1 MVLDIRNFDEE
12 RALIACVGARVE
24 AALRMGSL
32 SWWCTGK
39 IDFMFFV
46 EILVNIMSIANI
58 RIGESERES
67 QREREREGRAFTWMR
82 SNYEFERAKLIFD
95 ESCLGDDR

>member
-1 MVLDIRNFDEE
+1 MVLDIRNFDEQ

-46 EILVNIMSIANI
+46 EILVIMSIANI
-58 RIGESERES
+58 KIGETERES
-67 QREREREGRAFTWMR
+67 QREREREDRAFTWMK

-95 ESCLGDDR
+95 ESCLVDDR